1 MGLRALQKTRDSTE
15 PPGPPAGDKD
25 GMFCAFWSEHPQKPG
40 KIPQAM
46 RIIGRALPLPLR
58 ASCVQGMAGSGS
70 YCLERA
76 AVVGPSGLWLRFPI
90 LELYKFG
97 DCAPSAELILTC
109 KRGLQCLSTHCLEDQ
124 LRAHTG
130 GLGLEESPVQIT
142 GLEGLFLPPVTA
154 SRPEGG
160 PGAKLWETSWK
171 G

>member
-1 MGLRALQKTRDSTE
+1 M
-15 PPGPPAGDKD
+15 
-25 GMFCAFWSEHPQKPG
+25 
-40 KIPQAM
+40 
-46 RIIGRALPLPLR
+46 
-58 ASCVQGMAGSGS
+58 
-70 YCLERA
+70 
-76 AVVGPSGLWLRFPI
+76 VGPSGLWLRFPI

-154 SRPEGG
+154 MRPEGG
-160 PGAKLWETSWK
+160 PGAKALGNVLERVKQCPWWPFRGVGASDRQEGWRPQGRKEKFIQQAEQVALSPLGPGRRKSRARGNANSSLPVTLAPRA
-171 G
+171 